1 MIHSLSFTWN
11 PSEGF
16 NIGSF
21 TLRLYSLMFV
31 VAFGLGWFVMKK
43 IFDREGESVEKLDKL
58 FIYTIIATLLGARLG
73 HVFFYDWAYFKDH
86 PAEILLP
93 FKFDE
98 DGSHF
103 TGFAG
108 LASHGAAIA
117 IILAVIWYSKKVIYR
132 PVLWVLDRI
141 VLPVTS
147 GGIFVRLGNFF
158 NSEIIGKP
166 ADRNMATAV
175 RFIRGEENVE
185 VAGKTVNL
193 EKHGVLELTGLGK
206 NGDVNKAYDMIQHD
220 PKYSHILEAIPYRYP
235 AQLYEAFLYIFVFAI
250 IFYMY
255 WKTPA
260 RKYHGLI
267 FGVFLVLLWAVRF
280 VVEYVKESQ
289 GGFEGDNPILST
301 GQWLSIPF
309 IIVGIYLIF
318 TSKNR
323 TETL

>member
-1 MIHSLSFTWN
+1 MIPSLSITWN
-11 PSEGF
+11 FEGAF
-16 NIGSF
+16 HVGPL

-31 VAFGLGWFVMKK
+31 VAFGVGWVIMKK
-43 IFDREGESVEKLDKL
+43 IFDRENEPVEKLDKL
-58 FIYTIIATLLGARLG
+58 FIYTLVSTLLGARLG
-73 HVFFYDWAYFKDH
+73 HVFFYDWPYFSQH

-93 FKFDE
+93 FRWDANGDFD
-98 DGSHF
+98 F

-117 IILAVIWYSKKVIYR
+117 IIIAVIWYSKKVIHR

-141 VLPVTS
+141 VIAVTF

-158 NSEIIGKP
+158 NSEILGSETSPKL
-166 ADRNMATAV
+166 ATAV
-175 RFIRGEENVE
+175 RFIRGED
-185 VAGKTVNL
+185 NL
-193 EKHGVLELTGLGK
+193 GRNDAMRITGQT
-206 NGDVNKAYDMIQHD
+206 DVNKAYEMIEHD
-220 PKYSHILEAIPYRYP
+220 PRFADTLASIPFRHP
-235 AQLYEAFLYIFVFAI
+235 AQLYEAFCYVFVFAI

-255 WKTPA
+255 WKTPS

-267 FGVFLVLLWAVRF
+267 FGVFLVLLWSVRF
-280 VVEYVKESQ
+280 VVEFVKQSQ
-289 GGFEGDNPILST
+289 GGFEGEHPILLT

-309 IIVGIYLIF
+309 ILAGLYLIF